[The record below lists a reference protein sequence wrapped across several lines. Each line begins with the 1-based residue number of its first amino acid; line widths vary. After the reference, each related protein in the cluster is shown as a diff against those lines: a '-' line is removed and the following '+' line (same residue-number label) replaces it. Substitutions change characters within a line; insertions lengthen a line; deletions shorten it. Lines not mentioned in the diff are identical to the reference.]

1 MGEAGHAR
9 RAFQFARS
17 FPPMTDKLMAD
28 QLKQWKELAAL
39 ILKKRRRSRIGW
51 KSRHIR
57 DLCGLACYGL

>member
-39 ILKKRRRSRIGW
+39 ILKKRRRSRVGW
-51 KSRHIR
+51 
-57 DLCGLACYGL
+57 